1 MEFVLGLTLPPL
13 ERVDRQEWSAERQH
27 KRRIEFRYNVLDE
40 LAAFQRFQAENK
52 LFLLL
57 HSISEADI
65 VRVIHQAQQMAND
78 AANPPPPSKAQ
89 PGTPSR
95 RLSQQAPFRR
105 RRSSSSISVR
115 RSSIGQGGPDAAS
128 LAFTDK
134 SHAIIAVGGARLERF
149 DDDEVQRRV

>member
-1 MEFVLGLTLPPL
+1 
-13 ERVDRQEWSAERQH
+13 VDRQEWSADRQH
-27 KRRIEFRYNVLDE
+27 KRRVEFRYNVLDE

-65 VRVIHQAQQMAND
+65 VRVIHQAQQMVND
-78 AANPPPPSKAQ
+78 AANPPPPSRAQ

-95 RLSQQAPFRR
+95 RLSQQAPFRG

-115 RSSIGQGGPDAAS
+115 KSSSCLSGPDAVS
-128 LAFTDK
+128 LAAIDK

-149 DDDEVQRRV
+149 DDDEEQGRV